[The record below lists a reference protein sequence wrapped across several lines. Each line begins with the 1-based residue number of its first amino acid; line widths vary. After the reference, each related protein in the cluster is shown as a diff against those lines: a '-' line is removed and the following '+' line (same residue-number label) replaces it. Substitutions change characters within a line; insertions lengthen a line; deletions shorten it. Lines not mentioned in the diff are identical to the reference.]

1 MADETTQEKTQVEF
15 QLVKNEGTVPP
26 PDDLIA
32 GSKGAVHADI
42 VKVVSAGEIKRGT
55 LLMAGSE
62 GYVVSTQ
69 AGIATA
75 TGLCVL
81 CDDVTVGE
89 NEYAETA
96 AYFEGEFNDAR
107 IIFPFESEDDDHD
120 AIVESVLEP
129 LRRAKIFLRHLN

>member
-1 MADETTQEKTQVEF
+1 MADEKKQVEL
-15 QLVKNEGTVPP
+15 QLVKTEATVPP

-32 GSKGAVHADI
+32 GSKGAVYADV
-42 VKVVSAGEIKRGT
+42 VKVVSAGDFKRGT

-69 AGIATA
+69 TGIATA

-96 AYFEGEFNDAR
+96 AYFEGEFNEAR
-107 IIFPFESEDDDHD
+107 IIFPFESENDDHD
-120 AIVESVLEP
+120 AIIEAVRDP

>member
-1 MADETTQEKTQVEF
+1 MADEKKQVEF

-32 GSKGAVHADI
+32 GSNGVLHADI
-42 VKVVSAGEIKRGT
+42 IKIVSAGEFKRGT
-55 LLMAGSE
+55 LLMAGAD
-62 GYVVSTQ
+62 GYVASTQ
-69 AGIATA
+69 TGLATAAGI
-75 TGLCVL
+75 CIL

-120 AIVESVLEP
+120 AIVETVRET
-129 LRRAKIFLRHLN
+129 LRKAKIFLRHLN